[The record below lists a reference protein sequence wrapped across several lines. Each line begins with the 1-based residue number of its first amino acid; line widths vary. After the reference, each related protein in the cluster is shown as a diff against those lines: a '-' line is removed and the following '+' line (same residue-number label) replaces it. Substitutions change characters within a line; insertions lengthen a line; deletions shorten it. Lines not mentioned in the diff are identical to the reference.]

1 MKGINKPMKLAE
13 ALILRADCMRRIRE
27 LKSRLAANVRIQEG
41 DEPFE
46 NPQALIRELEQVAT
60 EFLDLIQRI
69 NRTNVQ
75 TPFDDGKTL
84 ADALAERD
92 IFKLRRGIYSDLQNK
107 SADGEFFQR
116 VSRAEIKFVFTID
129 VAENNRKID
138 ALSKAYRELD
148 TRIQQLNWTV
158 DLVD

>member
-1 MKGINKPMKLAE
+1 MKLAE
-13 ALILRADCMRRIRE
+13 ALILRADCLRRIRE
-27 LKSRLAANVRIQEG
+27 LKSRLAASAKIQEG

-46 NPQALIRELEQVAT
+46 DPQTLIRELEQVAT
-60 EFLDLIQRI
+60 EFLGLIQRI

-75 TPFDDGKTL
+75 TPFEDGKTL

-92 IFKLRRGIYSDLQNK
+92 IIKLRRGIYSDLQDK
-107 SADGEFFQR
+107 SAGGEFFQR
-116 VSRAEIKFVFTID
+116 VSRAEIKFIFTID

-138 ALSKAYRELD
+138 ALSKVYRELD